1 MLFPKGG
8 CAPPTPAPIF
18 FLFVAMQIERI
29 LDKKEKHATERN
41 ESSETTTF
49 LRQTSCLPPHPSFGH
64 PLQIGRGKYNLY
76 KSRLL
81 KVFESFLII
90 FKKATSQSV
99 EKILMQTLRLPPSLI
114 PSPQGGGKCIIVRST
129 VTDYSPFTIHTSLI
143 LRQTSCLPTFA

>member
-41 ESSETTTF
+41 ESSETT
-49 LRQTSCLPPHPSFGH
+49 
-64 PLQIGRGKYNLY
+64 LY